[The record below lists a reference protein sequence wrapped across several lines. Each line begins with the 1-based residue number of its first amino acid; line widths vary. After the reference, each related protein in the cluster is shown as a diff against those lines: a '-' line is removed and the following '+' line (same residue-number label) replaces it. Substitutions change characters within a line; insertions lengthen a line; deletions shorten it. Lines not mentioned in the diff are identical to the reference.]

1 MGYDKNFFRSQLMII
16 MEGKE
21 LVLHF
26 HEGETKYCVITFPGR
41 FHSGEARD
49 TFFGESIFKKYNISS
64 IGLTTK
70 LDNWFICD
78 EIDEFIEKIKSITEK
93 YETIVA
99 IGPSMGS
106 YPAIKYSNFLKIH
119 RILAL
124 APKWTIDPNII
135 NLENEEIKNGLLSGN
150 MDDVISS
157 IYSEEK
163 KGHCIQSGDVYNELI
178 VCYDQHNELDRSH
191 SIKLKSILDFE
202 SVLFPM
208 CGHVIIEQL
217 QGAENLKKIV
227 HSLVYDDIKITCK
240 ILSKIRRSHK
250 NKIQRYYDI
259 AHEKHPYYCFLMIRK
274 FIDTEFSGYKDF
286 LFRQNIF
293 SNLMDKSIRKKVF
306 ISKEIEIY
314 FRTKL
319 ISQAHNNKNLTTYPI
334 YRSEIFNVM
343 DFHGGRLEYSLR
355 DNTLFSSNYFFGSRD
370 FTINVFAKKIGT
382 EIFLI
387 TLFDGQTFHLQ
398 FKDGK
403 ILLGN
408 FTDDAYLLRLSP
420 LTSPQQNGFSYENNF
435 EKEIFKV
442 VMPQGYMMSSPDGN
456 IIFNSPNLLTWENF
470 SLHAALDERATPP
483 PDNIHQIVETKP
495 ESGFSTPDL

>member
-1 MGYDKNFFRSQLMII
+1 MSQ
-16 MEGKE
+16 
-21 LVLHF
+21 
-26 HEGETKYCVITFPGR
+26 
-41 FHSGEARD
+41 S
-49 TFFGESIFKKYNISS
+49 
-64 IGLTTK
+64 
-70 LDNWFICD
+70 
-78 EIDEFIEKIKSITEK
+78 
-93 YETIVA
+93 
-99 IGPSMGS
+99 
-106 YPAIKYSNFLKIH
+106 
-119 RILAL
+119 
-124 APKWTIDPNII
+124 
-135 NLENEEIKNGLLSGN
+135 
-150 MDDVISS
+150 
-157 IYSEEK
+157 
-163 KGHCIQSGDVYNELI
+163 
-178 VCYDQHNELDRSH
+178 
-191 SIKLKSILDFE
+191 
-202 SVLFPM
+202 
-208 CGHVIIEQL
+208 
-217 QGAENLKKIV
+217 
-227 HSLVYDDIKITCK
+227 
-240 ILSKIRRSHK
+240 
-250 NKIQRYYDI
+250 
-259 AHEKHPYYCFLMIRK
+259 
-274 FIDTEFSGYKDF
+274 
-286 LFRQNIF
+286 
-293 SNLMDKSIRKKVF
+293 
-306 ISKEIEIY
+306 
-314 FRTKL
+314 
-319 ISQAHNNKNLTTYPI
+319 HNNKNLTTYPI